1 MGAPAL
7 AVVLAACAATQPGAT
22 DAQMALGQSRATTGS
37 SVYANECA
45 RCHGQH
51 GEGLAS
57 TPPVMGPGALPE
69 YPRDL
74 GTGNSNLT
82 DPQQIQIQQQ
92 TRPQGAPWRDPFRN
106 AQSLFDFVKLHLPK
120 ARAAAMKQDDYWA
133 VVSFLLAVQGADVP
147 ATGVTADNAMSI
159 AVPH

>member
-1 MGAPAL
+1 L
-7 AVVLAACAATQPGAT
+7 LVACAPTQLGAT
-22 DAQMALGQSRATTGS
+22 DAQFALGQSKAATGS

-45 RCHGQH
+45 NCHGQH

-57 TPPVMGPGALPE
+57 TPAVMGPGALPE

-74 GTGNSNLT
+74 GNGNPNLT

-106 AQSLFDFVKLHLPK
+106 AQDLFGFVKVHLPK
-120 ARAAAMKQDDYWA
+120 ARAAAMKPDDYWA

-147 ATGVTADNAMSI
+147 ASGVNADNAASVP
-159 AVPH
+159 VPH